1 MRNYRQNT
9 KMMDKL
15 QVGIIEDVSL
25 VLENLKISLE
35 SQPDFSV
42 SLTANSVEEFLEQ
55 LEEQT
60 PLDIIV
66 LDIGLPGM
74 SGLEG
79 IRYLRERKPKVDI
92 VMLTAYDDSDRI
104 FKALCAGAVSYISKK
119 TELGVIREA
128 LRVVSRGGSYM
139 SPGIARKVITH
150 FSPRQP
156 NKDAVLT
163 PRQEQIVEGLV
174 EGLSYKMIADKYLIS
189 VETVRDHIKKIYK
202 KLQVNSKAEVIRK
215 KMDGEI

>member
-1 MRNYRQNT
+1 ME
-9 KMMDKL
+9 KIH
-15 QVGIIEDVSL
+15 VGIIEDAAL

-35 SQPDFSV
+35 SQPDFTV
-42 SLTANSVEEFLEQ
+42 TLTANSVEDFLAE
-55 LEEQT
+55 LRGDT
-60 PLDIIV
+60 PMNLIV

-79 IRYLRERKPKVDI
+79 IRYLRERKPEADI

-128 LRVVSRGGSYM
+128 LRVVHRGGAYM

-150 FSPRQP
+150 IGPKEPS
-156 NKDAVLT
+156 KEAILT
-163 PRQEQIVEGLV
+163 SRQEQIVEGLV

>member
-1 MRNYRQNT
+1 ME
-9 KMMDKL
+9 KIH
-15 QVGIIEDVSL
+15 VGIIEDAAL

-35 SQPDFSV
+35 SQPDFTV
-42 SLTANSVEEFLEQ
+42 TLTANSVEDFLAE
-55 LEEQT
+55 LSS
-60 PLDIIV
+60 DIPMDLIV

-79 IRYLRERKPKVDI
+79 IRYLRERKPDAEI

-128 LRVVSRGGSYM
+128 LRVVHRGGAYM

-150 FSPRQP
+150 IGPKETS
-156 NKDAVLT
+156 KEAILT
-163 PRQEQIVEGLV
+163 SRQEQIVEGLV